1 MKLSVH
7 FLQISLKPFLA
18 TLIYLCLNT
27 LAYGQMMMPPAGREF
42 KVNQKFN
49 PSFIAAQEILE
60 IHCIKEIK
68 RDGDRIRKTQE
79 KEVYRFYPDGRLQMH
94 SLINL
99 KRRDT
104 SITFFEYVG
113 ERMGCEVKN
122 DAAGMYSYCY
132 VYGENGLPTERKY
145 GRAPRF
151 ASITASVSPDRIK
164 EVNTETYKHV
174 RLENQLHSTLFN
186 SAGRPY
192 IKEIR
197 YFDENGYLVSFRQNY
212 VMSSARHFETYEY
225 NEGGWL
231 VKLELDDGARKTQ
244 RTYEY
249 DSIGNMLEEG
259 YWVEGKKKHR
269 VEYVYNQDTMR
280 VRAELKREDELSRI
294 VITNYEY
301 VAR

>member
-1 MKLSVH
+1 
-7 FLQISLKPFLA
+7 
-18 TLIYLCLNT
+18 
-27 LAYGQMMMPPAGREF
+27 MPPSGKNFE
-42 KVNQKFN
+42 VSEKFN
-49 PSFIAAQEILE
+49 PSFISAQKILE

-99 KRRDT
+99 QRKDT
-104 SITFFEYVG
+104 SITFYEYVG
-113 ERMGCEVKN
+113 KRMGCEVKN

-132 VYGENGLPTERKY
+132 VYGEDKLPTERKY

-151 ASITASVSPDRIK
+151 ASLSASVSPDRIK
-164 EVNTETYKHV
+164 EVSTETYKHV
-174 RLENQLHSTLFN
+174 RLENQLHTTLFN

-197 YFDENGYLVSFRQNY
+197 YFDENDYLISFRQNY
-212 VMSSARHFETYEY
+212 VMSSARQYETYEY

-231 VKLELDDGARKTQ
+231 VTMSTDNGSRKTT
-244 RTYEY
+244 RRFEY

-259 YWVEGKKKHR
+259 YWLEDEKKYR

-280 VRAELKREDELSRI
+280 IRAELKREDELSRI

-301 VAR
+301 IER